1 MALLT
6 TIENVPL
13 YSTVQEALAWAKANG
28 LTGYHTHNFQG
39 KVGYMGGTTHQKATR
54 KPTPENSPGTVDR
67 PPQVRQVRNQQRN
80 TQNNYSSG
88 SSSGGGGY

>member
-6 TIENVPL
+6 TIGNIPL

-39 KVGYMGGTTHQKATR
+39 KVGYMGGTTHQRATR
-54 KPTPENSPGTVDR
+54 KPTPENSPTAIPR
-67 PPQVRQVRNQQRN
+67 QVQQVRNQQRN
-80 TQNNYSSG
+80 TRNNFSS
-88 SSSGGGGY
+88 SSSTSSGGGY